1 VLLVA
6 ATGCSLVA
14 PLDGLAG
21 GESGLGRDA
30 ALVEGGGGGDAGG
43 SGFDAATADSGAPG
57 DASAV
62 DGGALDAPF
71 AEEDAPAAPL
81 EAEVSDAASPD
92 APHDAEEEPP
102 PVAPIQFVQV
112 AASGPAGMVAS
123 VSAKLLQAQAAG
135 DLDVVAIGWNDTT
148 GAISSVSDT
157 SGNAYVLAV
166 GPTRLGSDLTQAI
179 YYAKDVEPAAAGAN
193 SVTVAFVQTA
203 NVVDL
208 RVAEYSGLDPAAP
221 LDETAVG
228 SASSAGPATTAAV
241 TTKTGRELLF
251 VAGMSTDLYSGPGTG
266 FSERLVTLDGDLVED
281 RVVAATGSYAG
292 SAPLG
297 QSCEWI
303 LQMATFR

>member
-1 VLLVA
+1 
-6 ATGCSLVA
+6 VA
-14 PLDGLAG
+14 PLDGL
-21 GESGLGRDA
+21 S
-30 ALVEGGGGGDAGG
+30 GGDAGRLE
-43 SGFDAATADSGAPG
+43 DAALLEAAGGHDGAAGSPDAGAVDSGGPHDG
-57 DASAV
+57 SAV

-71 AEEDAPAAPL
+71 AEEDAPGTPL
-81 EAEVSDAASPD
+81 DAAVADSGPPD
-92 APHDAEEEPP
+92 APHDAADEPP
-102 PVAPIQFVQV
+102 PVAPIEFVQV
-112 AASGPAGMVAS
+112 AAAGPAGMVAS
-123 VSAKLLQAQAAG
+123 VSATLLQAQAAG

-148 GAISSVSDT
+148 GTISSVSDA

-166 GPTRLGSDLTQAI
+166 GPTRVGSDLTQAL
-179 YYAKDVEPAAAGAN
+179 YYAKDIAPAAAGAN

-221 LDETAVG
+221 LDQTAVG

-251 VAGMSTDLYSGPGTG
+251 VAGMSTDLYSSVGTG

-281 RVVAATGSYAG
+281 RIVAATGSYAG
-292 SAPLG
+292 SASLG
-297 QSCEWI
+297 QSCEWV